1 MNKLVVAKTLLIMSF
16 CGPLIGDIDDYFEQ
30 KISPSSSNYGL
41 SGIFEIP
48 TARFMSEGSL
58 RFSFSSSFPYE
69 YTSLNASPFSW
80 LEANYRYAEIKNKL
94 YGPSF
99 YSGNQS
105 LKDKGFD
112 LKVGILKETYYLPA
126 LAVGLRDI
134 GGTGLF
140 SSEYLVGTK
149 QFNNL
154 EMTAGIGWG
163 QLGTANNIKNP
174 LKSLDDR
181 FMTRS
186 SDLGQGGEFNYSD
199 WFSGP
204 AALFGG
210 MEYHLRKYGLTLK
223 VEYDT
228 SQLDKRSDI
237 PIPVQSRFNFGLNY
251 QLSNS
256 INLAIGL
263 ERGNTF
269 IASFSF
275 KGNFS
280 KDTIPKPSPKNV
292 IRLNEEQQARSSSNK
307 GIFYRSL
314 NKSLQDESIY
324 IQAANYNDESVDL
337 AVASKRFYSF
347 TRTAGRSARIAS
359 ALSQKSVK
367 EINVHVMNGD
377 LEIATISLDRDEFDQ
392 ADSNAGSPSELF
404 YRSEMKSD
412 SSNPLYKTADFK
424 PTVKFPEFSWNMSPA
439 LKHQIGGPEAFYLG
453 QLFWSTDTI
462 IKFRRNLSLY
472 TSFGI
477 NLYDTFSDFNNPS
490 SSELPHVRSDIQNY
504 LKEGKN
510 NIQRMKLEYLFSPY
524 KDLFVRADFG
534 ILEEMFAGVGGEV
547 LYRPYDRRS
556 AIGVSVHKVKQRGY
570 NQLFSFRE
578 YETTTGHIG
587 FYTDIKDV
595 YAQLLVGKYLAGD
608 KGATLDLSRRFKSGF
623 TLGIFATKTDVPKE
637 IFGEGSFDK
646 GFYFSIPTYLFYP
659 DFRTGNIS
667 FGLHPLTKDGGA
679 ILNQHNGLFGIL
691 GDTNRFSTE
700 RDWNN
705 LLD

>member
-16 CGPLIGDIDDYFEQ
+16 CGPLIGDIDDYFKQ

-48 TARFMSEGSL
+48 TARFMPEGSL

-69 YTSLNASPFSW
+69 YTSLNTSPFSW

-181 FMTRS
+181 FMSRS

-292 IRLNEEQQARSSSNK
+292 IRLNEEQQARASSNK

-404 YRSEMKSD
+404 YKSEMKSD

-490 SSELPHVRSDIQNY
+490 SSELPHVRSDIQDY

-524 KDLFVRADFG
+524 KDIFVRADFG

-587 FYTDIKDV
+587 FHTNIRDV

-646 GFYFSIPTYLFYP
+646 GFYVSVPTKLFFTEYT
-659 DFRTGNIS
+659 TGHIS
-667 FGLHPLTKDGGA
+667 FGLHPLTKDGAA
-679 ILNQHNGLFGIL
+679 ILNTRNALFSIL
-691 GDTNRFSTE
+691 GDSNSASIT
-700 RDWNN
+700 RDWDY

>member
-1 MNKLVVAKTLLIMSF
+1 MSF
-16 CGPLIGDIDDYFEQ
+16 CSPLIGDIDDYFKQ

-181 FMTRS
+181 FMSRS

-292 IRLNEEQQARSSSNK
+292 IRLNEEQQARASSNK

-404 YRSEMKSD
+404 YKSEMKSD

-490 SSELPHVRSDIQNY
+490 SSELPHVRSDIQDY

-524 KDLFVRADFG
+524 KDIFVRADFG

-587 FYTDIKDV
+587 FHTNIRDV

-646 GFYFSIPTYLFYP
+646 GFYFSIPTYLFYS

-691 GDTNRFSTE
+691 GGTNRFSTE

>member
-1 MNKLVVAKTLLIMSF
+1 MSF